1 MAQTA
6 EKLEIVEMPE
16 GGIADFIK
24 SDEEI
29 DALERQETALE
40 LGEEGIAQ
48 FADMATKMAGYG
60 RFGDDS
66 IAHIQTG
73 EIVVPKALI
82 DDNPRLKE
90 QIFAELREAGVED
103 PEQYVV
109 GNKANSLNPDTG
121 LMEFGFLKKL
131 FKGVKKVFKKVGK
144 ALKKAASVVLPIAL
158 GFIPGVGPI
167 MAASL
172 GSGIGTLIQGGSLK
186 DALKAGLIGAV
197 TAGAVKGFSGPDGF
211 FKNLTQSAD
220 GRNSFQ
226 MLRDMRAAKASQ
238 ALQPGFE
245 GTALSQATKEAVA
258 ASSPIADVTF
268 PEISGAAQSAAPT
281 VSSFTPPVPENLAGA
296 LAREGTTM
304 DQYINLLDSGQLVRR
319 GGQTVV
325 PGAGTSGS
333 GIASLKDAELAVQAA
348 QDVSR
353 GPLEKTTDFLFRGGR
368 SPELVDAQVNL
379 AQEKALAANLTKP
392 EFLQRAAV
400 ERAAAAARPSLLQR
414 FGPSAGLALAGLGA
428 AGGFEVPEDEMPNI
442 LERDAE
448 GDLVTGQDKID
459 EDPGR
464 YLVQD
469 LGRFRLNPETGE
481 YEEKELL
488 INELM
493 PDPLGLGSL
502 AIKAEQGGEIY
513 PRRVGGIMPDE
524 GVPNE
529 DSVPAMLMPG
539 EFVLTT
545 DAVKGVGNG
554 DLSRGIDNMY
564 NIMRNLERRGRSYA

>member
-226 MLRDMRAAKASQ
+226 MLRDMRDAKTAAQVASASD
-238 ALQPGFE
+238 AL
-245 GTALSQATKEAVA
+245 TAPAVDLVSTPTSTVTPA
-258 ASSPIADVTF
+258 VDLASSAPGVT
-268 PEISGAAQSAAPT
+268 SSAP
-281 VSSFTPPVPENLAGA
+281 
-296 LAREGTTM
+296 
-304 DQYINLLDSGQLVRR
+304 
-319 GGQTVV
+319 
-325 PGAGTSGS
+325 
-333 GIASLKDAELAVQAA
+333 GIASLSDLESAVQVAKDAP
-348 QDVSR
+348 R
-353 GPLEKTTDFLFRGGR
+353 GVTDFLFRGGKT
-368 SPELVDAQVNL
+368 PDLLDAERVL
-379 AQEKALAANLTKP
+379 AQRKAFDATIAAGLGKDVATSEALK
-392 EFLQRAAV
+392 AGAKV
-400 ERAAAAARPSLLQR
+400 APSLLQR

-448 GDLVTGQDKID
+448 GNLMTGQKLID
-459 EDPGR
+459 EDPGK

-488 INELM
+488 INDLL
-493 PDPLGLGSL
+493 PDPLGLDSL
-502 AIKAEQGGEIY
+502 AIKAEHGGEIY

>member
-109 GNKANSLNPDTG
+109 GTQANSLNPDTG

-172 GSGIGTLIQGGSLK
+172 GSGIGTLIQGGNLK

-226 MLRDMRAAKASQ
+226 MLRDMRNAKTAAATQQSLASQ
-238 ALQPGFE
+238 VAPPVNLTSSTTSTVPV
-245 GTALSQATKEAVA
+245 TTTPAV
-258 ASSPIADVTF
+258 DL
-268 PEISGAAQSAAPT
+268 
-281 VSSFTPPVPENLAGA
+281 VSSTTSTVPV
-296 LAREGTTM
+296 TT
-304 DQYINLLDSGQLVRR
+304 SA
-319 GGQTVV
+319 
-325 PGAGTSGS
+325 P
-333 GIASLKDAELAVQAA
+333 GIASLSDLEGAVQAA
-348 QDVSR
+348 KDAPR
-353 GPLEKTTDFLFRGGR
+353 GVTDFLFRGGKT
-368 SPELVDAQVNL
+368 PDLLDAERVL
-379 AQEKALAANLTKP
+379 AQRKAFDATIAAGLGKDVATSEALKAGAKVGPN
-392 EFLQRAAV
+392 
-400 ERAAAAARPSLLQR
+400 LLQR
-414 FGPSAGLALAGLGA
+414 FGPSAGVALAGLGA

-448 GDLVTGQDKID
+448 GNLVTGQDKID
-459 EDPGR
+459 EDPGK

-469 LGRFRLNPETGE
+469 LGRFRLNPETGQ

-488 INELM
+488 IDELM
-493 PDPLGLGSL
+493 PDPLGLDSL
-502 AIKAEQGGEIY
+502 AMKAEHGGEIY